1 MVLGHLLSVSF
12 VRTLKGDRRVHQMHG
27 EKKKKRVGEIPENL
41 NVTYVNLHLSVEAII
56 EQEVVG
62 HADSVGF
69 HRMTLAIVI
78 IPNITWNKIKHQS
91 LNL

>member
-1 MVLGHLLSVSF
+1 
-12 VRTLKGDRRVHQMHG
+12 MHG
-27 EKKKKRVGEIPENL
+27 KKRVGAIPKKL

-56 EQEVVG
+56 EQQVVG

-78 IPNITWNKIKHQS
+78 IPNITWNKIKNQS
-91 LNL
+91 LNFWRNK